1 MHIPKFLTVG
11 LLGTLTNLILFYIFV
26 DRWDFSALPVSTII
40 FLISSI
46 QNYYLNHIWTFSDRT
61 VNQPIGLISYVIYL
75 FVAFAGLGI
84 NLFILWWLLFLFS
97 PPLKVMAQA
106 VGIFGGTIIN
116 FAGSKYWV
124 FKKND

>member
-11 LLGTLTNLILFYIFV
+11 LLGTLTNLILFYILA
-26 DRWDFSALPVSTII
+26 DRRELAALPVSTFT

-61 VNQPIGLISYVIYL
+61 VNQPIGLISYGKYL

-84 NLFILWWLLFLFS
+84 NLFILWWFLFLFS

-116 FAGSKYWV
+116 FVGSKYWV

>member
-46 QNYYLNHIWTFSDRT
+46 QNYYLNHIWTFSDQT
-61 VNQPIGLISYVIYL
+61 VNQPVGLMYYVKYL
-75 FVAFAGLGI
+75 SVALGGLAI
-84 NLFILWWLLFLFS
+84 NLFLLWWLLFIFS
-97 PPLKVMAQA
+97 PHLKVMAQA
-106 VGIFGGTIIN
+106 VGIAGGTIIN
-116 FAGSKYWV
+116 FIGSKYWV
-124 FKKND
+124 FRKNE